1 MESTSQYNLEEKAIA
16 KTISTQTQYIKS
28 MVSSALLYVKISFF
42 KKNTARETPG
52 NIINI
57 KKNVKAIQASSKG
70 DGEHKREGKTCPTQ
84 EKRKTICTN
93 WEDYEK
99 LLVCQG
105 KSWWAWREASWM
117 NPIFQLLKDGP
128 LLLKMR
134 PFLCFQISQA
144 PNIKNFMKR
153 GFRYMSKL
161 VTAFFEY
168 TGKK

>member
-1 MESTSQYNLEEKAIA
+1 
-16 KTISTQTQYIKS
+16 
-28 MVSSALLYVKISFF
+28 
-42 KKNTARETPG
+42 
-52 NIINI
+52 
-57 KKNVKAIQASSKG
+57 
-70 DGEHKREGKTCPTQ
+70 
-84 EKRKTICTN
+84 
-93 WEDYEK
+93 
-99 LLVCQG
+99 
-105 KSWWAWREASWM
+105 M